1 MLASGLRL
9 ACSLLARL
17 LSAIVEQYD
26 DRPIR
31 FRTDL
36 EAMIRQDRLGDALVL
51 LLAQQCRID
60 RVGGLSP
67 TLDAR
72 LLASLEGFKPLL
84 STASACPV
92 AARVEGKGWD

>member
-1 MLASGLRL
+1 MSGPLSGQVLRF
-9 ACSLLARL
+9 
-17 LSAIVEQYD
+17 LSGIAEQYD

-36 EAMIRQDRLGDALVL
+36 EAMIKQDRLGDALVL
-51 LLAQQCRID
+51 LLAQQCRIE

-92 AARVEGKGWD
+92 AGGRATDDAKGWD